1 MAKSTISMAMA
12 SIANCNKLPEANQ
25 PVFITGISGID
36 ANFYGDTVKMGWTN
50 MVHDSTSSGEA
61 EKHESNIF

>member
-36 ANFYGDTVKMGWTN
+36 ANFYGDTVKMG
-50 MVHDSTSSGEA
+50 
-61 EKHESNIF
+61 